1 MRGRQNS
8 NFQFSNPS
16 AVRVHLDGVHK
27 YRRPLHLPIL
37 LSLNRRFCS
46 DLLPETTKTNR
57 SGEQTREKGDG
68 GGGGGGVRGATAEA
82 DRNEQA
88 EAGGAAAPPPL
99 RRRQRGRRRCQT
111 LVGVSRLLDR

>member
-8 NFQFSNPS
+8 NFQFWNPS

-27 YRRPLHLPIL
+27 YRRPLQLPIL

-57 SGEQTREKGDG
+57 SGEQTREKGD
-68 GGGGGGVRGATAEA
+68 GGGGGVRGATAEA